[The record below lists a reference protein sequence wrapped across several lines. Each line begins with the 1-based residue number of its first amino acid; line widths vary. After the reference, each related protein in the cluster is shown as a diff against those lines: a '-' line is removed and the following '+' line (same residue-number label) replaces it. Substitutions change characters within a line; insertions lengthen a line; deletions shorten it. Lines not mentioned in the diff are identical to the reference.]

1 MCTSRA
7 AGARARLREPAAAPL
22 ASWPMPPNRTL
33 ALLAGALA
41 IAGPLAACSSSDDA
55 APPTTRAQMTF
66 QTTPPEAT
74 RLGVCT
80 SFTAE
85 QMADLLGGED
95 VGPALPE
102 AIEEGGGA
110 VTGES
115 CSWELDG
122 PGDDSRS
129 VRIEARDYGTD
140 TDALTARFDE
150 LQAATTGAT
159 ELPGVEDAAFS
170 ASSDEASL
178 VQVRVRQY
186 LLTASSRGTGDL
198 EPLSTAELGVLLGT
212 TFERLP

>member
-1 MCTSRA
+1 
-7 AGARARLREPAAAPL
+7 
-22 ASWPMPPNRTL
+22 MPPNRTL
-33 ALLAGALA
+33 VLLAGAVA
-41 IAGPLAACSSSDDA
+41 VVGPLGACSSSDDA

-80 SFTAE
+80 SFTTE
-85 QMADLLGGED
+85 QMQDLLGGEK

-102 AIEEGGGA
+102 AIEESGGA

-122 PGDDSRS
+122 AGDDSRS

-140 TDALTARFDE
+140 AAGLATRFDE
-150 LQAATTGAT
+150 LKAATPDAT
-159 ELPGVEDAAFS
+159 DLPGVDDAAFS
-170 ASSDEASL
+170 ASSDEASV
-178 VQVRVRQY
+178 VQVRLRQY

-198 EPLSTAELGVLLGT
+198 EPLSAAELGVLLGT

>member
-1 MCTSRA
+1 MRPT
-7 AGARARLREPAAAPL
+7 
-22 ASWPMPPNRTL
+22 RTL

-41 IAGPLAACSSSDDA
+41 LAAPLAACSSSDDA

-80 SFTAE
+80 SFTTA
-85 QMADLLGGED
+85 QMQELLGGTK

-102 AIEEGGGA
+102 AIEEDGGA

-122 PGDDSRS
+122 KGDSTRS
-129 VRIEARDYGTD
+129 VRIEARDYGSD
-140 TDALTARFDE
+140 TAGLTSRFDE
-150 LQAATTGAT
+150 LKAATPDAAD
-159 ELPGVEDAAFS
+159 LPGIDDAAFS

-178 VQVRVRQY
+178 VQVRLRQY

-198 EPLSTAELGVLLGT
+198 EPLTAAELGVLLGT
-212 TFERLP
+212 TFEKLP